1 MDGKLSL
8 VVFFFV
14 GSLGDGWRSVVV
26 SCTSCA
32 FECVDSSICPD
43 YRGENLW

>member
-8 VVFFFV
+8 VIFFFV
-14 GSLGDGWRSVVV
+14 CSLDNGRRSVVV

-43 YRGENLW
+43 YRGEYLW